1 MRDKGAKGRV
11 VRRSGQGRGHIVLAL
26 AVGAILAATAYPAI
40 ATPQA
45 GAARTHVVRVK
56 DIDYHP
62 ARLAIRRGERVT
74 WRFLDGPAT
83 KHSVTSSGSHRFHS
97 SHEQFGGSY
106 SVRFTRRG
114 TYRYHCTVHD
124 FMSGS
129 VVVR

>member
-1 MRDKGAKGRV
+1 M
-11 VRRSGQGRGHIVLAL
+11 RRSGQGRGHVVLAL
-26 AVGAILAATAYPAI
+26 AVVAIIVATALPAR
-40 ATPQA
+40 AAPHA
-45 GAARTHVVRVK
+45 GATRTHVVRIN

-62 ARLAIRRGERVT
+62 ARLVIRRGERVT

-83 KHSVTSSGSHRFHS
+83 KHSVTSSGRHRFRS

-114 TYRYHCTVHD
+114 TYRYHCTVHE

>member
-1 MRDKGAKGRV
+1 M
-11 VRRSGQGRGHIVLAL
+11 RRSVQGRGRLTLAL
-26 AVGAILAATAYPAI
+26 GVVAASVATTLPALASPH
-40 ATPQA
+40 A
-45 GAARTHVVRVK
+45 GAARTHVVRIK

-83 KHSVTSSGSHRFHS
+83 KHSVTSSGSHRFRS